1 MVGLQKLS
9 EAKLRQLAGQ
19 KGFGIVYLEKDY
31 FLTVLLFL
39 LKDVEGLCFKGG
51 TALNKIVF
59 NHTRLSEDLDF
70 TCTIKPVQI
79 KKKVEEIVQ
88 QNPDFFAKVEADKQ
102 TENFTRL
109 QVYYKSYFGENELIN
124 VDLNSHAKIYLAP
137 ETRQVKHF
145 YSEIPKFSVS
155 MLNQKELVAE
165 KIRALFQRKQ
175 PRDYFDAY
183 QIIKSK
189 QKIDLQLVKTKLM
202 EIGIV
207 YDPEKIFKNA
217 NKVYSKWEQEISS
230 LTNKPVDYK
239 KAIKLIA
246 KQFRPTKEDLKKMK
260 EEAKPWQEASIKSWK
275 H

>member
-1 MVGLQKLS
+1 MAGLQKIS

-19 KGFGIVYLEKDY
+19 KGFSIVYLEKDY

-70 TCTIKPVQI
+70 TCTVKPAKI
-79 KKKVEEIVQ
+79 KKQVEEIIE
-88 QNPDFFAKVEADKQ
+88 QNPAFFVRVEADKQ

-109 QVYYKSYFGENELIN
+109 QIYYKSYFGENELVN
-124 VDLNSHAKIYLAP
+124 VDLNSHAKIYLTP
-137 ETRQVKHF
+137 ESKQVKHF
-145 YSEIPKFSVS
+145 YSEIPKFSVK
-155 MLNQKELVAE
+155 MLNQKELLAE

-189 QKIDLQLVKTKLM
+189 QKIDLQLVKTKLV

-260 EEAKPWQEASIKSWK
+260 EEAMPWQEASMKSWK